1 VDIHKVIQDIT
12 PLYNHYK
19 KESKSI
25 SGSEAL
31 KIMWDLGSILK
42 IYIDENNVAP
52 HALYRE
58 IYGKSEGTSNITRKS
73 WIPREFQGRCYRIRN
88 IFSSKDQ
95 IDNELPNLRNF
106 TNFREC
112 MPFFDN
118 EKYKFVG
125 EEKDKLLALLNSN
138 NNKYI
143 FKTIKKLQK
152 ERIGI
157 SNSRNQ
163 RLKDLEDEKNIFI
176 DFYNYI
182 YNITQLDIDEIPIK
196 IKKDGVHSE
205 SISVLAQNT
214 NALSQDGLK
223 FFDMTD
229 IMDHNRQNSYFDEE
243 TYWEKYF
250 RVITDFLNQND
261 PKKIRRFRRLVPP
274 ERIVK
279 LADMLYFIN
288 KNNK

>member
-1 VDIHKVIQDIT
+1 MDIHKVIQDIT
-12 PLYNHYK
+12 PLYNRYK

-42 IYIDENNVAP
+42 IYIDENNIAP

-58 IYGKSEGTSNITRKS
+58 IYGKGEGSKNIVRKS

-163 RLKDLEDEKNIFI
+163 RLKDLENEKDIFI
-176 DFYNYI
+176 NFYNYI
-182 YNITQLDIDEIPIK
+182 YNMTQLDSDAILIK
-196 IKKDGVHSE
+196 IKEDGIDSE
-205 SISVLAQNT
+205 YISVLAQNT

-223 FFDMTD
+223 FFDMTN
-229 IMDHNRQNSYFDEE
+229 IQNTQNTNWMNYYE
-243 TYWEKYF
+243 
-250 RVITDFLNQND
+250 VISDFSNQKD
-261 PKKIRRFRRLVPP
+261 PKKIRRFRRLIPP
-274 ERIVK
+274 VRIAK

>member
-42 IYIDENNVAP
+42 IYIEENNIAP

-58 IYGKSEGTSNITRKS
+58 IYGKGEGSKNIVRKS

-138 NNKYI
+138 NSNKYI

-152 ERIGI
+152 ERIGR
-157 SNSRNQ
+157 SNDRYQ
-163 RLKDLEDEKNIFI
+163 RLKDLENEKDIFI
-176 DFYNYI
+176 NFYNYI
-182 YNITQLDIDEIPIK
+182 YNMTQLDSDAILIK
-196 IKKDGVHSE
+196 IKEDGIDSE
-205 SISVLAQNT
+205 YISVLAQNT

-223 FFDMTD
+223 FFDMTN
-229 IMDHNRQNSYFDEE
+229 IQNTQNTNWMNYCG
-243 TYWEKYF
+243 
-250 RVITDFLNQND
+250 VIIDFLNQKD

-288 KNNK
+288 KNSK

>member
-1 VDIHKVIQDIT
+1 
-12 PLYNHYK
+12 
-19 KESKSI
+19 
-25 SGSEAL
+25 
-31 KIMWDLGSILK
+31 
-42 IYIDENNVAP
+42 
-52 HALYRE
+52 
-58 IYGKSEGTSNITRKS
+58 
-73 WIPREFQGRCYRIRN
+73 
-88 IFSSKDQ
+88 
-95 IDNELPNLRNF
+95 
-106 TNFREC
+106 

-196 IKKDGVHSE
+196 IKKDGVDSE

-223 FFDMTD
+223 FFDMTN
-229 IMDHNRQNSYFDEE
+229 IQNTQNTNWMNYYE
-243 TYWEKYF
+243 
-250 RVITDFLNQND
+250 VISDFSNQKD
-261 PKKIRRFRRLVPP
+261 PKKIRRFRRLIPP
-274 ERIVK
+274 VRIAK

>member
-1 VDIHKVIQDIT
+1 VDIHNVIQDIT
-12 PLYNHYK
+12 PLYNRYK

-42 IYIDENNVAP
+42 IYIEENNVAP

-58 IYGKSEGTSNITRKS
+58 IYGKSEGSTNITRKS

-118 EKYKFVG
+118 DKYKFVG

-152 ERIGI
+152 ERIGR
-157 SNSRNQ
+157 SNDRNQ
-163 RLKDLEDEKNIFI
+163 RLKDLKNEKDIFI
-176 DFYNYI
+176 YFYNYI
-182 YNITQLDIDEIPIK
+182 YNMAQLDSDAILIK
-196 IKKDGVHSE
+196 IKEDGIDSE
-205 SISVLAQNT
+205 NILVLAQNT

-223 FFDMTD
+223 FFDMTN
-229 IMDHNRQNSYFDEE
+229 IQNDNWINYCE
-243 TYWEKYF
+243 
-250 RVITDFLNQND
+250 VISDFINQKD

-279 LADMLYFIN
+279 LADMLYLIY
-288 KNNK
+288 KNSK

>member
-1 VDIHKVIQDIT
+1 MDIHNVIQDIT
-12 PLYNHYK
+12 PLYNRYK

-42 IYIDENNVAP
+42 IYIEENNVAP

-58 IYGKSEGTSNITRKS
+58 IYGKSEGSTNITRKS

-118 EKYKFVG
+118 DKYKFVG

-152 ERIGI
+152 ERIGR
-157 SNSRNQ
+157 SNDRNQ
-163 RLKDLEDEKNIFI
+163 RLKDLKNEKDIFI
-176 DFYNYI
+176 YFYNYI
-182 YNITQLDIDEIPIK
+182 YNMAQLDSDAILIK
-196 IKKDGVHSE
+196 IKEDGIDSE
-205 SISVLAQNT
+205 NILVLAQNT

-223 FFDMTD
+223 FFDMTN
-229 IMDHNRQNSYFDEE
+229 IQNDNWINYCE
-243 TYWEKYF
+243 
-250 RVITDFLNQND
+250 VISDFINQKD

-279 LADMLYFIN
+279 LADMLYLIY
-288 KNNK
+288 KNSK